1 MNTECKINRSQA
13 AFLSAC
19 LALITSGA
27 GCNSGGGEG
36 VVDTPRVEGWSQRRA
51 AGVSVDRA
59 TDAAKMSLQQWF
71 GRVNVQP
78 GSPMLVQ
85 GGPSEYS
92 QKGGGDR
99 IRDTVGFN
107 NRLRRTATVQIR
119 PMDDGCQIQCVV
131 ERQRLD
137 TADHRVLQENRGG
150 SDVPNATPIERDAGL
165 TRDQQDSWTDLPRD
179 RDMERTILNSILA
192 RLRAGDGA
200 SVTAEEASD
209 R

>member
-1 MNTECKINRSQA
+1 MVMV
-13 AFLSAC
+13 
-19 LALITSGA
+19 A
-27 GCNSGGGEG
+27 GCSDNGGQAIA
-36 VVDTPRVEGWSQRRA
+36 DRPRVEGWSQRGA
-51 AGVSVDRA
+51 SGVSVDRA
-59 TDAAKMSLQQWF
+59 TEASKASLQQWF
-71 GRVNVQP
+71 GRVTVNP
-78 GSPMLVQ
+78 GSTMLVQ
-85 GGPSEYS
+85 GGPSEYT

-107 NRLRRTATVQIR
+107 NRMRRTATVQIR

-165 TRDQQDSWTDLPRD
+165 TRDQQDAWTDLPRD
-179 RDMERTILNSILA
+179 REMERTILNSILA
-192 RLRAGDGA
+192 RLRGGEPPAETAGQ
-200 SVTAEEASD
+200 VSD